1 MTCLARKLTTK
12 RRRAVA
18 QIAVTIKMIP
28 SLTLAPA
35 LAPVPTMMMMM
46 MMMTTTMNQ
55 TAVPMIVNLTTLATM
70 TPHQTVALHQKV
82 DLAVVLTQ
90 TLPIALTATRQAPIA
105 MAPLQRNLWLY
116 QHQLQLLSQILR
128 DQLSKSQSR
137 LQMPRK
143 RRRRLL
149 ARRKRPPRKR
159 RLSRSKTW

>member
-1 MTCLARKLTTK
+1 MTCLARKPTTK
-12 RRRAVA
+12 RKRAVA

-35 LAPVPTMMMMM
+35 LAPVPTMMT

-55 TAVPMIVNLTTLATM
+55 TAVPMIVNLTTLATVI
-70 TPHQTVALHQKV
+70 PHRTVVLHQKV

-116 QHQLQLLSQILR
+116 QHQPQLLSQILR
-128 DQLSKSQSR
+128 DQLLKSQSR

-149 ARRKRPPRKR
+149 VRRKRPPRKR